1 LHVFYIVGFK
11 KSKRSK
17 EVAKMSAVDTQSPST
32 SLSWKDKMLLVVER
46 EGNRR
51 LRRLGTALY
60 RLTHGRIAPRN
71 RDVLLLTT
79 RGRKSGREHTVLLQS
94 FPDGANML
102 VVAANPGGLADPDW
116 LCNLR
121 ATPTA
126 RIEIRGRSQWVR
138 AEQLSAEEAA
148 IFWPA
153 ILQRAP
159 TYHRYLKATRR
170 TIPLVRLVPITPGE
184 GGSL

>member
-1 LHVFYIVGFK
+1 
-11 KSKRSK
+11 
-17 EVAKMSAVDTQSPST
+17 MSALDPPSPFT
-32 SLSWKDKMLLVVER
+32 SLSWKDRILLVVER

-71 RDVLLLTT
+71 REMLLLTT
-79 RGRKSGREHTVLLQS
+79 RGRKSGREHTVLLQC

-116 LCNLR
+116 LRNLKI
-121 ATPTA
+121 TPTA
-126 RIEIRGRSQWVR
+126 RVELRERVQWVR
-138 AEQLSAEEAA
+138 AEQLSAEETAA
-148 IFWPA
+148 FWPA

-159 TYHRYLKATRR
+159 TYRRYLKATHR

-184 GGSL
+184 GASL